1 MYKIQDLRDR
11 RERPGTAVEQ
21 IQGRDRLK
29 IRKDRIDP
37 RDPEYAGT
45 QDHDDH
51 RCQTLSE
58 CPGCRDRAVHERGD
72 PIGKSHDRQALHS
85 RCHDLRIIRK

>member
-37 RDPEYAGT
+37 RDPEYAGI
-45 QDHDDH
+45 DGGSVNYEKN
-51 RCQTLSE
+51 CMCNAMYSA
-58 CPGCRDRAVHERGD
+58 C
-72 PIGKSHDRQALHS
+72 I
-85 RCHDLRIIRK
+85 